1 MLSTLIVKNFA
12 IIDDLS
18 VEFYEQMTALTGE
31 SGAGKSIILS
41 ALGLAL
47 GVRADKEMIQ
57 ADCDSAQIIA
67 EFTITDSKILTF
79 LQNYE
84 LAEENNCTLRRIISS
99 DGRSR
104 AFIND
109 IPTSLNT
116 LQQLSQLLINISSQN
131 QHQHLLNTAH
141 QLQILDN
148 YAQNDDLLQQLQT
161 LVTDLNEVQQAIT
174 DIKQN
179 NNHNQARL
187 EFLVF
192 AQEELEA
199 ENLSQEELDTIEDR
213 HKQNTHLEK
222 ILTTITNVIQH
233 IENGEKSINNADD
246 SLSEIT
252 NLDKKLNEPYQLLEG
267 AKINL
272 TEVNYLLSNYLS
284 SYENTDTTEN
294 LEQKLS
300 KLYDLTRK
308 HNCTLTDLLD
318 KYNEIVAEINTIQN
332 ADITLDDLQQKEQ
345 QLIKDYQTISEKISH
360 NRQKNA
366 QELNQKVTHTLQELG
381 MNGSEFVINIEHKT
395 GFFASA
401 NDKIEFLINTG
412 SGALR
417 PLKKIASGGEL
428 SRISLAIAVITTSSA
443 YAPTL
448 VFDEVD
454 AGISGKTAQIV
465 ANKLKKL
472 AQNYQVLC
480 ITHLPQVAAIANKHI
495 YIDKQDGT
503 TTLNYLTTQKR
514 EQEIARM
521 LGGSVN
527 DNSLNLAKEMLQK

>member
-1 MLSTLIVKNFA
+1 MLTSLFVKNFA

-131 QHQHLLNTAH
+131 QHQRLLNTAH

-174 DIKQN
+174 NIKQN

-395 GFFASA
+395 GFSASA